1 LTTSSNLPVN
11 EYYQLQIMFKK
22 LPKIG
27 EPLSNEH
34 IQFLKTL
41 SKSCRNAIVAMT
53 ANSQSGHPGGSCSVI
68 DYLCLLYA
76 FIISQ
81 TGEDVVVS
89 NGHVSPAVYS
99 ILAEMGYI
107 PRDDVIK
114 CFRKNCSVYEGHI
127 TRHVRGVHYG
137 TGPLGI
143 GVSAATG
150 LAIGEKLKG
159 HSHKVFGLAGDGESE
174 EGQVYEMMHFANKYN
189 LNNFILFIDYNQVQ
203 LTDALEKI
211 MPIDL
216 KAIYKSADWH
226 VVEVDGHDYAE
237 MWGALDV
244 AYNSE
249 KPTAIIG
256 HTVMGKGVTFM
267 EPDGL
272 AHKSTWHGVAPKP
285 EQAQAELNGPLK
297 ITEDEIAELNTFRKS
312 VKWQPKDPKEYDI
325 KQLSLMPNVK
335 IGKPMI
341 LPAGTKADCR
351 GAYGKALLDL
361 AKLNDNIIAMTAD
374 LGGSVKT
381 DIMGKEFPDR
391 VLEVGI
397 AEQHMVS
404 CAGGLSLAGFIPFV
418 STFGA
423 FMTSR
428 AKDQAR
434 VNDIN
439 RTNVKMV
446 ATHCGLSV
454 GEDGPTHQAIDDMGS
469 FLGFF
474 NTHILE
480 PADANQTDYIIRFI
494 ASHYGNFY
502 VRMGRHKFE
511 VILKEDGKPF
521 YDENYKFQYGKADHL
536 RFGDKVTVIAAGSMV
551 PIAVQVA
558 DKLQGKVDLLAMSAI
573 RQIDKDALFASLKQT
588 GKLITI
594 EDHNP
599 YNGWASQ
606 INKVIAEEG
615 LSVKIN
621 NLAVTEYQLSGTTM
635 ELYDAAHIG
644 AKDLEEA
651 CLNI

>member
-1 LTTSSNLPVN
+1 
-11 EYYQLQIMFKK
+11 MFKQF
-22 LPKIG
+22 PKIG
-27 EPLSNEH
+27 EPLTADH
-34 IQFLKTL
+34 IQFLKAL
-41 SKSCRNAIVAMT
+41 SKSCRNAIIAMT
-53 ANSQSGHPGGSCSVI
+53 MNSQSGHPGGSCSVI
-68 DYLCLLYA
+68 DYLSLIYA

-81 TGEDVVVS
+81 TGEDIVVS

-107 PRDDVIK
+107 PREDVIK
-114 CFRKNCSVYEGHI
+114 NFRKAGSVYEGHI
-127 TRHVRGVHYG
+127 TRHVPGVHYG
-137 TGPLGI
+137 TGPLGV

-150 LAIGEKLKG
+150 FAIAEKLNK
-159 HSHKVFGLAGDGESE
+159 KNRKIFGLVGDGESE

-189 LNNFILFIDYNQVQ
+189 LNNFILFVDYNQVQ

-216 KAIYKSADWH
+216 KAIFKSAGWH
-226 VVEVDGHDYAE
+226 VIEADGHDFAA

-244 AYNSE
+244 AYNSD
-249 KPTAIIG
+249 KPTVIIG
-256 HTVMGKGVTFM
+256 HTIMGKGVTFM
-267 EPDGL
+267 EPDGR
-272 AHKSTWHGVAPKP
+272 AHKSTWHGIAPKP
-285 EQAQAELNGPLK
+285 EQAEAELKGPLK
-297 ITEDEIAELNTFRKS
+297 ISDDETEELDEFRKS
-312 VKWQPKDPKEYDI
+312 VKWKPKDPKDYEHE
-325 KQLSLMPNVK
+325 QLSAMPEVK
-335 IGKPMI
+335 IGKPSI
-341 LPAGTKADCR
+341 LPAGTKSDCR

-361 AKLNDNIIAMTAD
+361 AKMNGNILGMTAD

-381 DIMGKEFPDR
+381 DVMGKEFPER

-404 CAGGLSLAGFIPFV
+404 CAGGLSLAGFIPFC

-434 VNDIN
+434 VNDVN

-480 PADANQTDYIIRFI
+480 PADPNQTDHIIRFI
-494 ASHYGNFY
+494 ASHFGNFY

-511 VILKEDGKPF
+511 VITKEDGTTF
-521 YDENYKFQYGKADHL
+521 YDENYKFEYGKADHL
-536 RFGDKVTVIAAGSMV
+536 RKGDKVTVFAAGSMV
-551 PIAVQVA
+551 PIALKVA
-558 DKLQGKVDLLAMSAI
+558 DKLKNVDLFAI
-573 RQIDKDALFASLKQT
+573 SSIKKIDKEALMASVKKT
-588 GKLITI
+588 GKIVTI

-599 YNGWASQ
+599 YSGYASQ
-606 INKVIAEEG
+606 INSLIAEEG
-615 LSVKIN
+615 LSVKIK
-621 NLAVTEYQLSGTTM
+621 NLGVTEYQLSGTSDQ
-635 ELYDAAHIG
+635 LYDAAGIG
-644 AKDLEEA
+644 PSGLEEA
-651 CLNI
+651 IINI